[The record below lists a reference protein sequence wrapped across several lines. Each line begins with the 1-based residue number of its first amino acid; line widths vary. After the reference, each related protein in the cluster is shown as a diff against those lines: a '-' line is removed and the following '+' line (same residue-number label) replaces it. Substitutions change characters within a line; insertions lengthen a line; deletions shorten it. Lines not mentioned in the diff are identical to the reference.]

1 MKRSKILVIIISIFV
16 LTLTGCGKAGGEKNQ
31 EYRGVIAG
39 LGDDE
44 QFALEDIGE
53 KEDVLFTTD
62 LTYDDGLGHS
72 AALYSDAHT
81 SHTKIRHTT
90 INYAALGIWKRFFQF
105 SGSLLIKRDTSSAI
119 WHSDAL

>member
-1 MKRSKILVIIISIFV
+1 MKIYNTAQRALSE
-16 LTLTGCGKAGGEKNQ
+16 TEEKT
-31 EYRGVIAG
+31 IAHFRYYN
-39 LGDDE
+39 DNKKC
-44 QFALEDIGE
+44 FALIGSYVVVILSDE
-53 KEDVLFTTD
+53 
-62 LTYDDGLGHS
+62 
-72 AALYSDAHT
+72 YSHT

>member
-1 MKRSKILVIIISIFV
+1 MSDLPQISEAEFEVMKIVWKHAPISTNEI
-16 LTLTGCGKAGGEKNQ
+16 T
-31 EYRGVIAG
+31 
-39 LGDDE
+39 
-44 QFALEDIGE
+44 
-53 KEDVLFTTD
+53 
-62 LTYDDGLGHS
+62 
-72 AALYSDAHT
+72 HT

>member
-1 MKRSKILVIIISIFV
+1 MK
-16 LTLTGCGKAGGEKNQ
+16 E
-31 EYRGVIAG
+31 
-39 LGDDE
+39 E
-44 QFALEDIGE
+44 QNLAIGSVPKKLIMFALPLLLANLLQTFYSVVDMLVVGNVVGE
-53 KEDVLFTTD
+53 TGLAAISNASMISFT
-62 LTYDDGLGHS
+62 
-72 AALYSDAHT
+72 HT